1 MVAFEIVV
9 VSVPPLVKVT
19 GSTLESPLES
29 FPKSI
34 SVGLA
39 AINPPFG
46 GSLVRAL

>member
-1 MVAFEIVV
+1 MVALEIVV

-29 FPKSI
+29 FPKST

-39 AINPPFG
+39 ASNPPLG
-46 GSLVRAL
+46 GSLVSAL